1 MSIREPV
8 LVKCEDGRYL
18 EVKLRDIFEEKRPV
32 NPTVYCSPKKKKK
45 KKTRESID
53 QLAAMLHGSY
63 YCLFCNSLALI
74 NFFSHLNS
82 EYKTKTLQNVNRLVC
97 VIKW

>member
-32 NPTVYCSPKKKKK
+32 NPTVYCSPKKKKNGNIL
-45 KKTRESID
+45 TSSQPCGTEVI
-53 QLAAMLHGSY
+53 
-63 YCLFCNSLALI
+63 I
-74 NFFSHLNS
+74 FF
-82 EYKTKTLQNVNRLVC
+82 
-97 VIKW
+97 VIYEL